1 VAASMAKRWGPDSP
15 VYDLL
20 VNQPVKQC
28 HISLQNHDDV
38 AWFKNIKI
46 KKL

>member
-1 VAASMAKRWGPDSP
+1 MTKRWGDSGP

-20 VNQPVKQC
+20 VKQPVKEC
-28 HISLQNHDDV
+28 HISLQNHGDV